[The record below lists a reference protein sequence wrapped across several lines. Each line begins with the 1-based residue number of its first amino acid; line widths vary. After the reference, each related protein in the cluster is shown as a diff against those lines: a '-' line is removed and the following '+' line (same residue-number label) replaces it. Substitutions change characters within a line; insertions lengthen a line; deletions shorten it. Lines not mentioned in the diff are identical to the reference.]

1 MVSSASQEC
10 GQLEAFLRV
19 TSPCP
24 YKATSHSLVFIEQKP
39 QFEDNCD
46 VGTTVEEKTKSHCY
60 LATSEE
66 GTSFL
71 EKISK
76 IRTL

>member
-24 YKATSHSLVFIEQKP
+24 YEATSHSLVFTEQKP
-39 QFEDNCD
+39 PFENNCD
-46 VGTTVEEKTKSHCY
+46 VETTVKAKSKSHCY

-71 EKISK
+71 EEMSK